1 MNLYLRNDYYI
12 QSLETI
18 KMKQKDK
25 LLIAVV
31 LLLLVGLVSGV
42 LYKQNYSYRKL
53 PYYTFTLNG
62 DEYLYSDIP
71 PKHTVGN
78 FNFINQKGEKIN
90 QGNIGECI
98 YVADYIF
105 TTCPGICKIMTT
117 EMSDVYKEFKNE
129 PNFKIL
135 SHTSKPEEDSVSIL
149 FNYAQSKGVEDTKK
163 WLFLTGDKMELQR
176 MAYQEYG
183 IVNKEDL
190 QEEGS
195 FVHTEMFV
203 LVDKN
208 KFIRG
213 YYDGT
218 NKAEVNQMIRDIK
231 ELLKE
236 QF

>member
-1 MNLYLRNDYYI
+1 
-12 QSLETI
+12 
-18 KMKQKDK
+18 MKQKDI
-25 LLIAVV
+25 LLISGVV
-31 LLLLVGLVSGV
+31 LLLVSLIGFV
-42 LYKQNYSYRKL
+42 LYKKNYSYRVL
-53 PYYTFTLNG
+53 PYYTFSMNS

-71 PKHTVGN
+71 PKHTVGD
-78 FNFINQKGEKIN
+78 FKFVNQNGETIDQKKL
-90 QGNIGECI
+90 GDCI

-117 EMSDVYKEFKNE
+117 EMAEVYNEFKNE
-129 PNFKIL
+129 AHVKIL
-135 SHTSKPEEDSVSIL
+135 SHTSKPEEDSIATL
-149 FNYAQSKGVEDTKK
+149 LAYAKSKGVNDASK

-176 MAYQEYG
+176 MAYQQYG
-183 IVNKEDL
+183 IVNKDDL

-195 FVHTEMFV
+195 FVHTEMLV

-231 ELLKE
+231 ELIKE
-236 QF
+236 QY